1 MYRIIALIV
10 LFLMLLLGLAFYV
23 QNAQP
28 AVLHYYLGTIELPV
42 AILVGLSMLAGVL
55 LGILASGMA
64 LLRLRHELLGLQR
77 QLRLAEKE
85 VSNLRAIPIKDQP

>member
-10 LFLMLLLGLAFYV
+10 LFLMLLAGLSFYV

-28 AVLHYYLGTIELPV
+28 AMLNYYLGSIELPV
-42 AILVGLSMLAGVL
+42 SILVGLSLLMGAL
-55 LGILASGMA
+55 LGILASCMA
-64 LLRLRHELLGLQR
+64 LLRLRHELGSLQR

-85 VSNLRAIPIKDQP
+85 VSNLRAIPIKDKP